1 MKNEMNILFAKMKLE
16 RYCWMFQE
24 AKILTF
30 LAFPTAI
37 SYFTEGIQMKLSNV
51 FIGRSS
57 GSEVT
62 LMLSA
67 LYVAQMFSN
76 ATSYPLGLGIAAYAN
91 ILCSQAFGAKQ
102 YRMVGLYFYRI
113 LFMSALTI
121 FPLCA
126 LYISARPI
134 VYLVTQDGQLAYQ
147 VGRYAT
153 VYCFVLPPYLYQK
166 AAIGYLQANGVV
178 WPPLLYLLLG
188 CALNGI
194 LQYIFIFHFD
204 TGLAGAAAGY
214 CISTYLIALLIY
226 AHIRFTNTH
235 ILTNVDWT
243 VEMIGEWYHT
253 MQYAL
258 STTIQSF
265 ASIFQTG
272 ISPMIILGIIARSE
286 TQLAIYSILY
296 SIWFAFCLFAYG
308 YSSAITVRVGHILG
322 ANEPNKARRVA
333 IFSLIYCLIVMILIS
348 SFVCM
353 TSQPFSKLFTTDA
366 MLASNLS
373 FGMKILA
380 IVLLGDV
387 FLLEQGVMN
396 ACCQQR
402 IDAIQKFIIRLVV
415 SFVISII
422 VAHYVEWKALS
433 LLMVMTILMFLSTVI
448 GLLIVFCQRW
458 EKFAALVRKN
468 TEGDISQVDNDNLVK
483 NHSVIS
489 RFICYGNVCNS
500 KLFIIARYCS
510 CMLLGIIFFIIIFVR
525 DF

>member
-1 MKNEMNILFAKMKLE
+1 MNILFAKMKLK
-16 RYCWMFQE
+16 RYCWMLKE

-37 SYFTEGIQMKLSNV
+37 SYLTEGMQAKLSNV

-67 LYVAQMFSN
+67 LYIAQMFSN
-76 ATSYPLGLGIAAYAN
+76 ATSYPLGLGIAAYVN

-102 YRMVGLYFYRI
+102 YKMVGLYFYRI

-134 VYLVTQDGQLAYQ
+134 VYLVTQDWQLAYQ

-153 VYCFVLPPYLYQK
+153 VYCFILPAYLYQK
-166 AAIGYLQANGVV
+166 AAIGYLQASGVV

-188 CALNGI
+188 NALNGI

-204 TGLAGAAAGY
+204 TGLAGAGAGY

-226 AHIRFTNTH
+226 AHIRFTNIH

-243 VEMIGEWYHT
+243 VELIGQWYHT

-265 ASIFQTG
+265 GAIFQTG

-296 SIWFAFCLFAYG
+296 SVWFAFCLFAFG
-308 YSSAITVRVGHILG
+308 YSSAITIRIGHILG

-333 IFSLIYCLIVMILIS
+333 IFSLIYCLIIIILIS

-353 TSQPFSKLFTTDA
+353 TSQPFSILFTTDA
-366 MLASNLS
+366 MLASDLS
-373 FGMKILA
+373 FGVKMLA
-380 IVLLGDV
+380 IVIFFAGVCLLQ
-387 FLLEQGVMN
+387 QGVMN

-402 IDAIQKFIIRLVV
+402 IDAVQNFILRLVV

-468 TEGDISQVDNDNLVK
+468 TEKDISQVDYDNLVK
-483 NHSVIS
+483 NNSVIS
-489 RFICYGNVCNS
+489 HFLCNGKVCDS
-500 KLFIIARYCS
+500 KLFIITRYCS
-510 CMLLGIIFFIIIFVR
+510 CMLLGIIFFIFIFVR
-525 DF
+525 